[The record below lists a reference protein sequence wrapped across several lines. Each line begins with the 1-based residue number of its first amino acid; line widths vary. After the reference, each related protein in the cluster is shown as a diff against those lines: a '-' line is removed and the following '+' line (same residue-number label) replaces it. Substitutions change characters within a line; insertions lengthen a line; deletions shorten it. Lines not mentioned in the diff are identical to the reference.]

1 MSAFLN
7 GRFMPLTEAKISVL
21 DRGFVFGD
29 GVYELIPVYSRQPFR
44 LDNHLR
50 RLQDSLDG
58 IRLEN
63 PHEANVWRELILH
76 LIGLQDFA
84 DQSIYIQITRG
95 TPGLG
100 QAPRDHAFPEGVTP
114 TVFMFAQPLVT
125 ATPEQKAS
133 GVCAVTVV
141 DNRWLRCNIKAIS
154 LLANILL
161 RQEAVDVGCAETV
174 MLRQGWLT
182 EGAASNIF
190 VVKNGV
196 LMAPPPSNLMLSGI
210 TYDVVLELAAAN
222 GIPHEVR
229 AIHEDEVRSADELWM
244 TSSTKEIMPI
254 VTLDGTAV
262 GAGVPG
268 PMARQMDDLYQTF
281 KHQVMRA

>member
-133 GVCAVTVV
+133 GVCAITVV